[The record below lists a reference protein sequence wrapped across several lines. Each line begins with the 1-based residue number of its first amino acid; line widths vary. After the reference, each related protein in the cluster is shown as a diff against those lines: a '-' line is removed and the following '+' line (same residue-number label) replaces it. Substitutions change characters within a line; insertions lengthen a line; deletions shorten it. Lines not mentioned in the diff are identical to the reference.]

1 MKILDI
7 IKNLMTGFWRYGFLS
22 LCKVVSKHWIISII
36 IVALIAF
43 LCSDSETS
51 IYAWFLIGVFAVY
64 CAIKAA
70 IDIII
75 GIINYIKTSNVE
87 DKAQIL
93 QITGGKIFDFIL
105 CVIGIFQVLRVFT
118 HVAKVTKSTSSAI
131 NVIDD
136 VSGVISRLLEYLK
149 K

>member
-22 LCKVVSKHWIISII
+22 LCKVVSNHWIISII

-70 IDIII
+70 IDIFI

-87 DKAQIL
+87 DKEQTL

-118 HVAKVTKSTSSAI
+118 HAAKVTKSTSSAI

-136 VSGVISRLLEYLK
+136 ISGVISRVLEYLK